1 MVMAV
6 ERRGDRAKV
15 STTVAVPRWRDLWG
29 SALLCCAL
37 LVVSA
42 PSLAQTE
49 ETSSVAAQAER
60 DAILLN
66 FESAD
71 IREVIYTF
79 AAALELNYW
88 IDPRVQGQVT
98 ARSFGPIYID
108 DLFPVFLQ
116 ILQSNGYA
124 AVREGELYMIV
135 PAEDGK
141 KRANLAALSGGEQ
154 VVVDLVKLSHVD
166 AGKIVEMLNPFVS
179 NGGDVVAYPRNNLV
193 VITDLA
199 SNALR
204 LRDLIKTFDTDTFRD
219 MDGRVYKIEHAALED
234 LSEELLS
241 ILDSYQVVDSGA
253 KVQLIPLVRLNS
265 LAVIGFDPAVFASIE
280 HWLKILDVP
289 DVGGTERRVFVYH
302 VENSKAVDL
311 AEVLNE
317 VYQGLAEGD
326 SQGPRRGRSGALA
339 ERGLGLGGGIDQARR
354 GQQGRQ
360 QAGQRNPQQQQR
372 VRQASQV
379 LSGAAAEQQGL
390 SGTLFEQEIRI
401 VADELTNS
409 LVVLAT
415 PRDYQAIKAVLGE
428 LDLVPRQVL
437 VEMLIAEITLS
448 DDIDLG
454 ITHKIGNTTTNTLGS
469 GGTSPATTAPPTGT
483 GAVLARSLFG
493 KNAKSE
499 GFRLDGTFGPPG
511 IQAVL
516 SWFGGDYTAAINAL
530 AQTSEIKVLS
540 RPHILTADNQEARIL
555 IGNEIPIVTSQ
566 SDSASTSDA
575 VFRQNVEYRDTG
587 VVVSVTP
594 QVNSDGLVNMIVSQE
609 VSDVAT
615 AAQIAGIVSPS
626 FSTREAET
634 TVVVQSGETIVI
646 GGIISETNSE
656 GKAGIPYLMDIPVL
670 GQIFRSRSAKKRR
683 TELIILIT
691 PYVVRT
697 RNEARTVTEEFKA
710 RVDDVLHELKLDEA
724 STGGDGHTLI
734 LGSPAS

>member
-1 MVMAV
+1 M
-6 ERRGDRAKV
+6 
-15 STTVAVPRWRDLWG
+15 STTVSVRGWHGLWG
-29 SALLCCAL
+29 VALLCCAL
-37 LVVSA
+37 LAASA
-42 PSLAQTE
+42 PTLAQTE
-49 ETSSVAAQAER
+49 EPLPTLAEAER
-60 DAILLN
+60 EAILLN

-98 ARSFGPIYID
+98 ARSFGPIYVD

-116 ILQSNGYA
+116 ILQSNGFS
-124 AVREGELYMIV
+124 AVRQGDLYMIV

-141 KRANLAALSGGEQ
+141 TRANLAALSGGEQ

-166 AGKIVEMLNPFVS
+166 AAKIVEMLNPFVS
-179 NGGDVVAYPRNNLV
+179 HGGDVVAYPRNNLV
-193 VITDLA
+193 IITDLS

-219 MDGRVYKIEHAALED
+219 MDGRVYKVEHASLED

-302 VENSKAVDL
+302 VENSKAIDL

-326 SQGPRRGRSGALA
+326 EGGGRRGRSGALA
-339 ERGLGLGGGIDQARR
+339 ERGLGLGGGLDQARR

-360 QAGQRNPQQQQR
+360 QAGQRTPQQQQR
-372 VRQASQV
+372 ARQASQV

-409 LVVLAT
+409 LVILAT

-437 VEMLIAEITLS
+437 VEMLIAEITLG
-448 DDIDLG
+448 DDLDFG
-454 ITHKIGNTTTNTLGS
+454 IAHTFGNPTTDDAGAGATTTTTD
-469 GGTSPATTAPPTGT
+469 GGLLT
-483 GAVLARSLFG
+483 ARSLFG
-493 KNAKSE
+493 KKGSTDK
-499 GFRLDGTFGPPG
+499 FRLDGVFGSAG
-511 IQAVL
+511 VQTVL
-516 SWFGGDYTAAINAL
+516 SFFGGDYSAAINAL
-530 AQTSEIKVLS
+530 AKTSEIKVLS

-566 SDSASTSDA
+566 SDSAATTQS

-594 QVNSDGLVNMIVSQE
+594 QVNSDGLVNMIISQE

-615 AAQIAGIVSPS
+615 AAQVNGIVSPS
-626 FSTREAET
+626 FSTRETET

-646 GGIISETNSE
+646 GGIISETSS
-656 GKAGIPYLMDIPVL
+656 GGSAGIPYLMDIPVL
-670 GQIFRSRSAKKRR
+670 GQLFRSKSETMRR

-697 RNEARTVTEEFKA
+697 RSEARSVTEEFKA

-724 STGGDGHTLI
+724 SIGGDGHTVI
-734 LGSPAS
+734 MGSPTS